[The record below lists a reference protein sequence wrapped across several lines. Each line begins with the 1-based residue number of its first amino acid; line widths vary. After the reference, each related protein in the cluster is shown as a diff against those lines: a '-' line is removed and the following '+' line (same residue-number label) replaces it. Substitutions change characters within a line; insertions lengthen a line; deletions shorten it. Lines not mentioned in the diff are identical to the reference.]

1 MKRENKIPLAHIKDG
16 IEQYK
21 NTAYTSKEWETL
33 LYGWRQKKHYRK
45 RETNKGWLKTED
57 ATSLIQYALN
67 DRVKI
72 AFAHFA
78 TFIV

>member
-45 RETNKGWLKTED
+45 RETNKGWLKTTE
-57 ATSLIQYALN
+57 
-67 DRVKI
+67 
-72 AFAHFA
+72 
-78 TFIV
+78 

>member
-1 MKRENKIPLAHIKDG
+1 MGDVVVWLAA
-16 IEQYK
+16 EEALPQ
-21 NTAYTSKEWETL
+21 L

-72 AFAHFA
+72 TFAHFA

>member
-1 MKRENKIPLAHIKDG
+1 MKQKNKIPMSHIKEAV
-16 IEQYK
+16 EQYK
-21 NTAYTSKEWETL
+21 NTAYTADEWETL

-45 RETNKGWLKTED
+45 RETNKGWLKQED
-57 ATSLIQYALN
+57 ATSLIHYALH

-72 AFAHFA
+72 TYAHFA